1 MLSRSRV
8 RGPHRASKRQVTGR
22 VSAGLAGLAAT
33 ALLAACGSSGPS
45 GGGGA
50 APASPKSSSASP
62 SASVLAGGASCSSS
76 ATKSTFG
83 AWVPGMSRAVTA
95 FNKSHPSICV
105 TLENPGAGLNEYTPL
120 SNALKAGSGAPDV
133 AEVEFDELPSFEI
146 QKQVVDLTKY
156 GASKYQADFVPWAW
170 QEVSQGSAVYAMPSD
185 AGPAGFYYNSKL
197 FTQYKLKPPA
207 TWGDFATEA
216 ASVHKANPKAYLA
229 NFSATDL
236 QWLLTAMAQDNAF
249 PYTYSGGSK
258 VGINWTGANEMKFAR
273 YWQNLIS
280 SHVISTVNDAN
291 NSPLP
296 NQNLD
301 NGVTLSSPL
310 NSAWAP
316 SYFQPDAKK
325 TAGDWRAAT
334 LPQWTAGASVSADW
348 GGSASPAFK
357 PTGEPAQAA
366 EFSEWLTASP
376 QAWAILKTSPSEL
389 FPTYKALLSDPS
401 FKSLKDRVSGW
412 SEPSKGFTAAAGE
425 SQPVQWPP
433 FMTEALNQA
442 LTTFQPVLSGKE
454 TLQKAGQTVQS
465 QEVSY
470 AKEQGFAVTTGGCPV
485 SDTALS

>member
-8 RGPHRASKRQVTGR
+8 RGPARVT
-22 VSAGLAGLAAT
+22 AALAGLAAV
-33 ALLAACGSSGPS
+33 ALLAACGGSSS
-45 GGGGA
+45 GGGA
-50 APASPKSSSASP
+50 APASTKSSAASP

-76 ATKSTFG
+76 ATKITFW

-133 AEVEFDELPSFEI
+133 AEIEFDELPSFEI
-146 QKQVVDLTKY
+146 QKDVVNLVPY
-156 GASKYQADFVPWAW
+156 GANKYKDDFVSWAW

-197 FTQYKLKPPA
+197 MAQYHLSPPS
-207 TWGDFATEA
+207 TWAQFATEA
-216 ASVHKANPKAYLA
+216 ATLHKDNAKVYLA

-236 QWLLTAMAQDNAF
+236 QWLLTAMAQAGAF

-258 VGINWTGANEMKFAR
+258 VGINWTGANEMKFAS

-301 NGVTLSSPL
+301 NGVTASSPL

-325 TAGDWRAAT
+325 TAGDWRAAK

-348 GGSASPAFK
+348 GGSTYPVFKQSAHPAAA
-357 PTGEPAQAA
+357 AQ
-366 EFSEWLTASP
+366 FSEWLTGSP

-401 FKSLKDRVSGW
+401 FKSLKYPVSGS
-412 SEPSKGFTAAAGE
+412 SEPNQVFTAAASE
-425 SQPVQWPP
+425 IQPVQWPP

-454 TLQKAGQTVQS
+454 TLQKAFQTFQS

-470 AKEQGFAVTTGGCPV
+470 AKAQGFTVTTG
-485 SDTALS
+485 

>member
-8 RGPHRASKRQVTGR
+8 RGPDRAMTRQVT
-22 VSAGLAGLAAT
+22 AGLAGLAAV
-33 ALLAACGSSGPS
+33 ALVAACGSSGTT
-45 GGGGA
+45 GGA
-50 APASPKSSSASP
+50 APASTKGSSSASP
-62 SASVLAGGASCSSS
+62 SASVLAGGKSCSSS
-76 ATKSTFG
+76 ATKITFW

-105 TLENPGAGLNEYTPL
+105 TLENPGAGLSEYTPL

-133 AEVEFDELPSFEI
+133 AEIEFDELPSFEI
-146 QKQVVDLTKY
+146 QKQVVNLVPY
-156 GASKYQADFVPWAW
+156 GANKYSSDFVSWAW

-185 AGPAGFYYNSKL
+185 AGPAGFYYNAKL
-197 FTQYKLKPPA
+197 MAQYHLTPPK
-207 TWGDFATEA
+207 TWAQFATEA
-216 ASVHKANPKAYLA
+216 ATLHKANAKTYLA
-229 NFSATDL
+229 NFSGTDL
-236 QWLLTAMAQDNAF
+236 QWLLTAMAQAGAF

-258 VGINWTGANEMKFAR
+258 VGINWTGSAEMNFAS

-301 NGVTLSSPL
+301 NGVTASSPL

-325 TAGDWRAAT
+325 TLGQWRAAE
-334 LPQWTAGASVSADW
+334 LPQWTAGANVSADW
-348 GGSASPAFK
+348 GGSTYPVFK
-357 PTGEPAQAA
+357 QSQHPAQAA
-366 EFSEWLTASP
+366 EFAEWLTASP
-376 QAWAILKTSPSEL
+376 QAWKILKTSPSEL

-401 FKSLKDRVSGW
+401 FKSLKYPVSGS
-412 SEPSKGFTAAAGE
+412 SEPNQVFTQAAGE
-425 SQPVQWPP
+425 IKPVQWPP
-433 FMTEALNQA
+433 FMTQALNQG

-454 TLQKAGQTVQS
+454 TLQKAFQTFQN

-470 AKEQGFAVTTGGCPV
+470 AKAQGFTVTTG
-485 SDTALS
+485 

>member
-8 RGPHRASKRQVTGR
+8 RVRVT
-22 VSAGLAGLAAT
+22 AGLTGLAAV
-33 ALLAACGSSGPS
+33 ALVAACGGSSS
-45 GGGGA
+45 SGGA
-50 APASPKSSSASP
+50 APASTKSGGSSASP
-62 SASVLAGGASCSSS
+62 SASVLAGGKSCSSS
-76 ATKSTFG
+76 ATKVTFW

-105 TLENPGAGLNEYTPL
+105 TLENPGAGLDEYTPL

-133 AEVEFDELPSFEI
+133 AEIEFDELPSFEV
-146 QKQVVDLTKY
+146 QKQVVNLVPY
-156 GASKYQADFVPWAW
+156 GADKYQSDFVPWAW

-197 FTQYKLKPPA
+197 LAQYHLTPPA
-207 TWGDFATEA
+207 TWAQFATESA
-216 ASVHKANPKAYLA
+216 TLHKDNPKVYMA

-236 QWLLTAMAQDNAF
+236 QWLLTAMAQAGAF
-249 PYTYSGGSK
+249 PYTYSGGSS
-258 VGINWTGANEMKFAR
+258 VGINWTGAAQTKFAS
-273 YWQNLIS
+273 YWQQLIGA
-280 SHVISTVNDAN
+280 HEISTVNDAN

-301 NGVTLSSPL
+301 NGVVASSPL

-325 TAGDWRAAT
+325 TLGDWRAAA
-334 LPQWTAGASVSADW
+334 LPQWSSGASVSADW
-348 GGSASPAFK
+348 GGSTYPVFKQSAHPA
-357 PTGEPAQAA
+357 AAA

-389 FPTYKALLSDPS
+389 FPTYKPLLSDPS
-401 FKSLKDRVSGW
+401 FKSLTYPVSGT
-412 SEPSKGFTAAAGE
+412 SQPNQVFTAAAGE
-425 SQPVQWPP
+425 IQPVQWPP

-454 TLQKAGQTVQS
+454 TLQQAFTAFQS
-465 QEVSY
+465 QEVTY
-470 AKEQGFAVTTGGCPV
+470 AKAQGFTVTTG
-485 SDTALS
+485 S

>member
-8 RGPHRASKRQVTGR
+8 RGPSRARTVHLKGQVT
-22 VSAGLAGLAAT
+22 AGLTGLAAV
-33 ALLAACGSSGPS
+33 ALLAACGSSGTT
-45 GGGGA
+45 GGA
-50 APASPKSSSASP
+50 APASTKSSGASP

-76 ATKSTFG
+76 ATKITFW

-105 TLENPGAGLNEYTPL
+105 TLENPGAGLSEYTPL

-146 QKQVVDLTKY
+146 QKQVVDLAKY
-156 GASKYQADFVPWAW
+156 GANKYKNDFVSWAW
-170 QEVSQGSAVYAMPSD
+170 QEVSQGPAVYAMPSD
-185 AGPAGFYYNSKL
+185 AGPAGFYYNAKL
-197 FTQYKLKPPA
+197 MAQYHLTPPR
-207 TWGDFATEA
+207 TWAQFATEA
-216 ASVHKANPKAYLA
+216 ATLHKANPKAYLA

-236 QWLLTAMAQDNAF
+236 QWLLTAMAQAGAF

-258 VGINWTGANEMKFAR
+258 VGINWTGANQMKFAS

-301 NGVTLSSPL
+301 NGVTASSPL

-334 LPQWTAGASVSADW
+334 LPQWSAGQSVSADW
-348 GGSASPAFK
+348 GGSTYPVFKQSKNPAAA
-357 PTGEPAQAA
+357 AQ
-366 EFSEWLTASP
+366 FSEWLTASP

-389 FPTYKALLSDPS
+389 FPTYKPLLSDPS
-401 FKSLKDRVSGW
+401 FKSLKYPVSGS
-412 SEPSKGFTAAAGE
+412 SEPNQVFTAAASE
-425 SQPVQWPP
+425 IQPVQWPP

-442 LTTFQPVLSGKE
+442 ETTFQPVLSGKE
-454 TLQKAGQTVQS
+454 TLQKAFQTFQN

-470 AKEQGFAVTTGGCPV
+470 AKAQGFTV
-485 SDTALS
+485 SAG

>member
-1 MLSRSRV
+1 MLSKTRV
-8 RGPHRASKRQVTGR
+8 RGPARVMTRQVT
-22 VSAGLAGLAAT
+22 AGLAGLAAV
-33 ALLAACGSSGPS
+33 ALLAACGGSSS
-45 GGGGA
+45 GGGGG
-50 APASPKSSSASP
+50 PGRPKSSNGSP

-76 ATKSTFG
+76 ATKITFW

-133 AEVEFDELPSFEI
+133 AEIEFDELPSFEI
-146 QKQVVDLTKY
+146 QKDVVNLVPY
-156 GASKYQADFVPWAW
+156 GANKYKNDFVSWAW
-170 QEVSQGSAVYAMPSD
+170 QEVSQGPAVYAMPSD
-185 AGPAGFYYNSKL
+185 AGPAGFYYNAKL
-197 FTQYKLKPPA
+197 MAQYHLTPPK
-207 TWGDFATEA
+207 TWAQFATEA
-216 ASVHKANPKAYLA
+216 VTLHKANPKAYLA

-325 TAGDWRAAT
+325 TLGQWRAAE
-334 LPQWTAGASVSADW
+334 LPQWTAGANVSADW
-348 GGSASPAFK
+348 GGSTYPVFK
-357 PTGEPAQAA
+357 
-366 EFSEWLTASP
+366 
-376 QAWAILKTSPSEL
+376 
-389 FPTYKALLSDPS
+389 
-401 FKSLKDRVSGW
+401 
-412 SEPSKGFTAAAGE
+412 
-425 SQPVQWPP
+425 
-433 FMTEALNQA
+433 
-442 LTTFQPVLSGKE
+442 
-454 TLQKAGQTVQS
+454 QS
-465 QEVSY
+465 QH
-470 AKEQGFAVTTGGCPV
+470 
-485 SDTALS
+485 

>member
-8 RGPHRASKRQVTGR
+8 RGPSRAMTRQVT
-22 VSAGLAGLAAT
+22 AGLAGLAAV
-33 ALLAACGSSGPS
+33 ALLAACGGSSS
-45 GGGGA
+45 GGGA
-50 APASPKSSSASP
+50 APASTKSSSAASP

-76 ATKSTFG
+76 ATKITFW

-133 AEVEFDELPSFEI
+133 AEIEFDELPSFEI
-146 QKQVVDLTKY
+146 QKDVVNLVPY
-156 GASKYQADFVPWAW
+156 GANKYKGDFVPWAW
-170 QEVSQGSAVYAMPSD
+170 QEVSQGPAVYAMPSD

-197 FTQYKLKPPA
+197 MAQYHLSPPS
-207 TWGDFATEA
+207 TWAQFATEA
-216 ASVHKANPKAYLA
+216 ASLHKANAKVYLA

-249 PYTYSGGSK
+249 PYTYSGGST
-258 VGINWTGANEMKFAR
+258 VGINWTGANEMKFAS
-273 YWQNLIS
+273 YWQGLIS

-301 NGVTLSSPL
+301 NGVTASSPL

-334 LPQWTAGASVSADW
+334 LPQWSAGQSVSADW
-348 GGSASPAFK
+348 GGSTYPVFK
-357 PTGEPAQAA
+357 QSSHPAQAA

-389 FPTYKALLSDPS
+389 FPTYKALLADPS
-401 FKSLKDRVSGW
+401 FKSLKYPVSGS
-412 SEPSKGFTAAAGE
+412 SEPNQVFTAAAGE
-425 SQPVQWPP
+425 IQPVQWPP

-454 TLQKAGQTVQS
+454 TLQKAFQTFQS

-470 AKEQGFAVTTGGCPV
+470 AKAQGFTVTTG
-485 SDTALS
+485 

>member
-1 MLSRSRV
+1 MLSRSSVRV
-8 RGPHRASKRQVTGR
+8 R
-22 VSAGLAGLAAT
+22 VSAGLTGLAAV
-33 ALLAACGSSGPS
+33 ALVAACGGSSS
-45 GGGGA
+45 GGGA
-50 APASPKSSSASP
+50 APASTKTGGSSASP
-62 SASVLAGGASCSSS
+62 SASVLPGGASCSSS
-76 ATKSTFG
+76 ATKITFW

-258 VGINWTGANEMKFAR
+258 VGINWTGANEMKFAS

-301 NGVTLSSPL
+301 NSVTASSPL

-325 TAGDWRAAT
+325 TAGAWRAAT

-348 GGSASPAFK
+348 GGSTYPVFSQSSH
-357 PTGEPAQAA
+357 PAQAA

-401 FKSLKDRVSGW
+401 FKSLTYPVSGT
-412 SEPSKGFTAAAGE
+412 SQPNQVFTAAAGE
-425 SQPVQWPP
+425 IKPVQWPP

-454 TLQKAGQTVQS
+454 TLQQAFTTFQS

-470 AKEQGFAVTTGGCPV
+470 AKAQGFTVTTG
-485 SDTALS
+485 

>member
-8 RGPHRASKRQVTGR
+8 RVRVT
-22 VSAGLAGLAAT
+22 AGLTGLAAV
-33 ALLAACGSSGPS
+33 ALLTACGGSSS
-45 GGGGA
+45 GGGA
-50 APASPKSSSASP
+50 APASTKSSSSSASP

-76 ATKSTFG
+76 ATKVTFW

-105 TLENPGAGLNEYTPL
+105 TLENPGAGLDEYTPL

-133 AEVEFDELPSFEI
+133 AEIEFDELPSFEV
-146 QKQVVDLTKY
+146 QKQVVNLVPY
-156 GASKYQADFVPWAW
+156 GADKYQSDFVPWAW

-197 FTQYKLKPPA
+197 LAQYHLTPPA
-207 TWGDFATEA
+207 TWAQFATESA
-216 ASVHKANPKAYLA
+216 TLHKDNPKVYMA

-236 QWLLTAMAQDNAF
+236 QWLLTAMAQAGAF
-249 PYTYSGGSK
+249 PYTYSGGSS
-258 VGINWTGANEMKFAR
+258 VGINWTGAAQAKFAS
-273 YWQNLIS
+273 YWQQLIGA
-280 SHVISTVNDAN
+280 HDISTVNDAN

-301 NGVTLSSPL
+301 NGVVASSPL

-325 TAGDWRAAT
+325 TLGDWRAAA
-334 LPQWTAGASVSADW
+334 LPQWSAGASVSADW
-348 GGSASPAFK
+348 GGSTYPVFKQSAHPA
-357 PTGEPAQAA
+357 AAA

-389 FPTYKALLSDPS
+389 FPTYKPLLSDSS
-401 FKSLKDRVSGW
+401 FKSLTYPVSGT
-412 SEPSKGFTAAAGE
+412 SQPNQVFTAAAGE
-425 SQPVQWPP
+425 IQPVQWPP

-454 TLQKAGQTVQS
+454 TLQQAFSAFQS
-465 QEVSY
+465 QEASY
-470 AKEQGFAVTTGGCPV
+470 AKAQGFTVTTG
-485 SDTALS
+485 

>member
-8 RGPHRASKRQVTGR
+8 RGPARVT
-22 VSAGLAGLAAT
+22 AALAGLAAV
-33 ALLAACGSSGPS
+33 ALLAACGGSSS
-45 GGGGA
+45 GGGA
-50 APASPKSSSASP
+50 APASTKSSAASP

-76 ATKSTFG
+76 ATKITFW

-133 AEVEFDELPSFEI
+133 AEIEFDELPSFEI
-146 QKQVVDLTKY
+146 QKDVVNLVPY
-156 GASKYQADFVPWAW
+156 GANKYKDDFVSWAW

-197 FTQYKLKPPA
+197 MAQYHLSPPS
-207 TWGDFATEA
+207 TWAQFATEA
-216 ASVHKANPKAYLA
+216 ATLHKDNAKVYLA

-236 QWLLTAMAQDNAF
+236 QWLLTAMAQAGAF

-258 VGINWTGANEMKFAR
+258 VGINWTGASEMKFAS

-301 NGVTLSSPL
+301 NGVTASAPL

-325 TAGDWRAAT
+325 TAGDWRAAK

-348 GGSASPAFK
+348 GGSTYPVFKQSAHPAAA
-357 PTGEPAQAA
+357 AQ
-366 EFSEWLTASP
+366 FSEWLTGSP

-401 FKSLKDRVSGW
+401 FKSLKYPVSGL
-412 SEPSKGFTAAAGE
+412 SEPNQVFTAAASE
-425 SQPVQWPP
+425 IQPVQWPP

-454 TLQKAGQTVQS
+454 TLQKAFQTFQS

-470 AKEQGFAVTTGGCPV
+470 AKAQGFTVTTG
-485 SDTALS
+485 

>member
-8 RGPHRASKRQVTGR
+8 RVRVT
-22 VSAGLAGLAAT
+22 AGLTGLAAV
-33 ALLAACGSSGPS
+33 ALLTACGGSSS
-45 GGGGA
+45 SGGA
-50 APASPKSSSASP
+50 APAATKSGGSSASP
-62 SASVLAGGASCSSS
+62 SASVLAGGAACSSS
-76 ATKSTFG
+76 ATKITFW

-105 TLENPGAGLNEYTPL
+105 TLENPGAGLDEYTPL

-133 AEVEFDELPSFEI
+133 AEIEFDELPSFEV
-146 QKQVVDLTKY
+146 QKQVVNLVPY
-156 GASKYQADFVPWAW
+156 GADKYQSDFVPWAW

-197 FTQYKLKPPA
+197 LAQYHLTPPA
-207 TWGDFATEA
+207 TWAQFATESA
-216 ASVHKANPKAYLA
+216 TLHKDNPKVYMA

-236 QWLLTAMAQDNAF
+236 QWLLTAMAQAGAF
-249 PYTYSGGSK
+249 PYTYSGGSS
-258 VGINWTGANEMKFAR
+258 VGINWTGAAQAKFAS
-273 YWQNLIS
+273 YWQQLIS
-280 SHVISTVNDAN
+280 AHDISTVNDAN

-301 NGVTLSSPL
+301 NGVVASSPL

-325 TAGDWRAAT
+325 TLGDWRAAA
-334 LPQWTAGASVSADW
+334 LPQWTSGASVSADW
-348 GGSASPAFK
+348 GGSTYPVFKQSAHPA
-357 PTGEPAQAA
+357 AAA

-401 FKSLKDRVSGW
+401 FKSLTYPVSGT
-412 SEPSKGFTAAAGE
+412 SQPNQVFTAAAGE
-425 SQPVQWPP
+425 IQPVQWPP

-454 TLQKAGQTVQS
+454 TLQQAFSTFQS

-470 AKEQGFAVTTGGCPV
+470 AKAQGFTVTTG
-485 SDTALS
+485 